1 VEGFYASES
10 NTLKDIVHCMP
21 NTYSKGQY
29 RTTGRNGGT
38 GQKEGIR
45 LKEIKTK
52 CIEGMQ
58 RKQEPKKKAT
68 WLQGKILNIHQ

>member
-1 VEGFYASES
+1 VEGFYASKS
-10 NTLKDIVHCMP
+10 NTLKDMVHCMP

-29 RTTGRNGGT
+29 RTGGNAGT

-52 CIEGMQ
+52 CIEGMH
-58 RKQEPKKKAT
+58 RK
-68 WLQGKILNIHQ
+68 

>member
-1 VEGFYASES
+1 MVQ
-10 NTLKDIVHCMP
+10 CMP
-21 NTYSKGQY
+21 NAYSKGQY

-38 GQKEGIR
+38 EQKEGIT

-58 RKQEPKKKAT
+58 RK
-68 WLQGKILNIHQ
+68 

>member
-1 VEGFYASES
+1 VEGFYASKS
-10 NTLKDIVHCMP
+10 NTLKDMVHCMP

-29 RTTGRNGGT
+29 TTTGRNAGT

-45 LKEIKTK
+45 MKEIKTK

-58 RKQEPKKKAT
+58 RK
-68 WLQGKILNIHQ
+68 